1 MSDFIS
7 VLDLVGKDE
16 FSRVREIKDEVADI
30 DNSIRKQM
38 DAGLSVD
45 DMKTARL
52 VREAADAAAAILNKL
67 L

>member
-7 VLDLVGKDE
+7 VLDIIGKDE
-16 FSRVREIKDEVADI
+16 YNKARTIKDEVADI
-30 DNSIRKQM
+30 DNGIRKQM

-52 VREAADAAAAILNKL
+52 VREAADAAATIVNKL